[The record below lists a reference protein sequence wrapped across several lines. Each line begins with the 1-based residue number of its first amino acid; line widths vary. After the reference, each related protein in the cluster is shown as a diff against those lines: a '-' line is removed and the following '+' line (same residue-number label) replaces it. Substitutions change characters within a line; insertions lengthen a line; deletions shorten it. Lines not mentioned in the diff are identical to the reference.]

1 SFRWVQFSST
11 RASSRTMGSRR
22 DCRIF
27 IGNLPQDV
35 TQRDLEDIF
44 EKYGHICYTDIKFT
58 RGVPFAFIEFDDPR
72 DARDAVRGRDGYSF
86 DGCRLRVELTRGVG
100 PRGPGGRPLYAAEQ
114 MSPRRRAPPP
124 RRSGYRVV
132 ISGLPASGSWQDLK
146 DHMREAGDIC
156 YADIS
161 KDGTG
166 VVEYISYDDM
176 KYAVRR
182 LDGTKFK
189 SHEGEASYIRVREA
203 SSRSRSR
210 SRHRSVS
217 RSHSRSRSPRVSRDS
232 PRYNATRSA
241 SRSRSMSA
249 SPKLNRRILY

>member
-1 SFRWVQFSST
+1 MLYGCQIHT
-11 RASSRTMGSRR
+11 RRTILS
-22 DCRIF
+22 
-27 IGNLPQDV
+27 
-35 TQRDLEDIF
+35 
-44 EKYGHICYTDIKFT
+44 
-58 RGVPFAFIEFDDPR
+58 FIEFDDPR

-156 YADIS
+156 YAEVS

-166 VVEYISYDDM
+166 VVEYINYDDM
-176 KYAVRR
+176 KYAVRK
-182 LDGTKFK
+182 LDDTKFK
-189 SHEGEASYIRVREA
+189 SHEGETSYIRVREA

-210 SRHRSVS
+210 SRHRSIS
-217 RSHSRSRSPRVSRDS
+217 RSRSRSPRASRDS
-232 PRYNATRSA
+232 PHYSATRSA

-249 SPKLNRRILY
+249 SPRRRDSRSASR